1 MKMLVIHSSILGD
14 NSKSRLVADQ
24 LVSRLAAADP
34 GMTIHTRD
42 LGAQPLPYVDAGH
55 LGALFTPAD
64 QRSPEQAL
72 RAALADEL
80 IAEIAQ
86 ADRVVIAAPI
96 YNFNV
101 PAQLKTYIDYIARA
115 GVTFKYGAD
124 GKPQGLLTGKK
135 VYVVTARGGKT
146 VGTELDQAT
155 SYLKIILAF
164 LGMED
169 VTFIHA
175 EGLNM
180 GEQAAAVGLASARAQ
195 IEQHVG
201 EPALA

>member
-1 MKMLVIHSSILGD
+1 MNMLVIHSSILGA

-24 LVSRLAAADP
+24 LVSRLAEADP
-34 GMTIHTRD
+34 GMTIRTRD

-64 QRSPEQAL
+64 QRSAEQAQ
-72 RAALADEL
+72 RATLADEL
-80 IAEIAQ
+80 IAEITQ
-86 ADRVVIAAPI
+86 ADRVVIAAPV

-115 GVTFKYGAD
+115 GVTFKYVD

-155 SYLKIILAF
+155 SYMKIVLAF

-180 GEQAAAVGLASARAQ
+180 GEQAAAAGLEGARAQ
-195 IEQHVG
+195 IHRHVV

>member
-1 MKMLVIHSSILGD
+1 MNMLVIHSSILGN

-24 LVSRLAAADP
+24 LVSRLAEADP
-34 GMTIHTRD
+34 GVTIRTRD
-42 LGAQPLPYVDAGH
+42 LGASPLPYVDAGH

-64 QRSPEQAL
+64 QRSAEQAQA
-72 RAALADEL
+72 AALADEL

-86 ADRVVIAAPI
+86 ADRVVIAAPV

-124 GKPQGLLTGKK
+124 GKPQGLLSDKK
-135 VYVVTARGGKT
+135 VYIVTARGGKAI
-146 VGTELDQAT
+146 GTALDHAT
-155 SYLKIILAF
+155 SYLSTVLNF
-164 LGMED
+164 LGMD
-169 VTFIHA
+169 DLTFIHA

-180 GEQAAAVGLASARAQ
+180 GADGAAAGLESARNQ
-195 IEQHVG
+195 IDLHVG

>member
-1 MKMLVIHSSILGD
+1 MNMLVIHSSILGS
-14 NSKSRLVADQ
+14 NSKSRQVADQ
-24 LVSRLAAADP
+24 LVNRLAEADP
-34 GMTIHTRD
+34 GVTIHTRD

-64 QRSPEQAL
+64 QRSAEQAQA
-72 RAALADEL
+72 AALADEL
-80 IAEIAQ
+80 IAEIIQ
-86 ADRVVIAAPI
+86 ADRVVIAAPV

-115 GVTFKYGAD
+115 GVTFKYVD

-155 SYLKIILAF
+155 SYLKIVLAF

-180 GEQAAAVGLASARAQ
+180 GEESAAAGLESARAQ
-195 IEQHVG
+195 IEAHVG

>member
-1 MKMLVIHSSILGD
+1 MNMLVIHSSILGS

-24 LVSRLAAADP
+24 LVSRLAEADP
-34 GMTIHTRD
+34 GMTIRTRD
-42 LGAQPLPYVDAGH
+42 LGENPLPYVDAGH
-55 LGALFTPAD
+55 IGALFTPAE
-64 QRSPEQAL
+64 QRNDEQA
-72 RAALADEL
+72 RAVALSDEL
-80 IAEIAQ
+80 VAEIAQ

-135 VYVVTARGGKT
+135 VYVVTARGGKA
-146 VGTELDQAT
+146 VGTEFDQAT
-155 SYLKIILAF
+155 SYLRVVLGF
-164 LGMED
+164 LGMTD
-169 VTFIHA
+169 IAFIHA

-180 GEQAAAVGLASARAQ
+180 GADAAAAGLESARNQ
-195 IEQHVG
+195 IDQHVG
-201 EPALA
+201 ELAMA

>member
-1 MKMLVIHSSILGD
+1 MNMLVIHSSILGS
-14 NSKSRLVADQ
+14 NSKSRQVADQ
-24 LVSRLAAADP
+24 LVSRLAEADP
-34 GMTIHTRD
+34 GMTIRTRD

-64 QRSPEQAL
+64 QRSAEQTQ
-72 RAALADEL
+72 RATLADEL
-80 IAEIAQ
+80 IAEITQ
-86 ADRVVIAAPI
+86 ADRVVIAAPV

-115 GVTFKYGAD
+115 GVTFKYVD

-155 SYLKIILAF
+155 SYLKIVLAF

-180 GEQAAAVGLASARAQ
+180 GEDAAAAGLESARAQ
-195 IEQHVG
+195 IEAHAG